1 MLVIKKSDLEKIV
14 SHAAKGFPNE
24 VCGILTGRRRWG
36 AKLVE
41 EVHEVTNVLNSPFRY
56 EMDPEEQLKVF
67 EEAEAKSLEV
77 LGFYHSHPYSD
88 AAPSAVDSSLASYRG
103 LSYVI
108 YSIPTRSVAS
118 FVWNGESFE
127 AEEIRV
133 VAGNQNRLFL
143 LEE

>member
-1 MLVIKKSDLEKIV
+1 MIKKADLEKIV
-14 SHAAKGFPNE
+14 LHAAKGFPNE
-24 VCGILTGRRRWG
+24 VCGILTGRRRG
-36 AKLVE
+36 NAKLVE

-108 YSIPTRSVAS
+108 YSIPTKSVAS

-127 AEEIRV
+127 AEEIKV
-133 VAGNQNRLFL
+133 VAGDKNRLFTA
-143 LEE
+143 

>member
-1 MLVIKKSDLEKIV
+1 MLVINKADLEKIV
-14 SHAAKGFPNE
+14 SHAARGFPNE
-24 VCGILTGRRRWG
+24 VCGILTGRRRRG

-41 EVHEVTNVLNSPFRY
+41 GVHEITNVLSSPFRY
-56 EMDPEEQLKVF
+56 EMDPEEQLRVF

-88 AAPSAVDSSLASYRG
+88 ASPSAVDRSLASYRG

-108 YSIPTRSVAS
+108 YSIPTKSVAS

-127 AEEIRV
+127 AEEVRV
-133 VAGNQNRLFL
+133 VAGNRNRLFP
-143 LEE
+143 LEK